1 MNRKTLS
8 TAIRSPLLAL
18 TLIVVLAGTVLAT
31 PANSGFVGTPLARGT
46 VSESVHFNT
55 GEVKFQTKGSV
66 LIATNTV
73 TIQPGGSSGWH
84 FHPGVTLVS
93 VASGSVVR
101 YDAHCT
107 PTLFATNSAFVESGN
122 HPLLVRNEGTIPA
135 VNIVT
140 FLVPA
145 GTTNPGLRIDSPNPG
160 CPQN

>member
-1 MNRKTLS
+1 MRK
-8 TAIRSPLLAL
+8 AIYIPLLAL
-18 TLIVVLAGTVLAT
+18 ALVIVLAGTVLAT
-31 PANSGFVGTPLARGT
+31 PANSGFHGTPLARGT

-55 GEVKFQTKGSV
+55 GAVKFQTKGPV

-73 TIQPGGSSGWH
+73 TLDPQGSSGWH

-107 PTLFATNSAFVESGN
+107 PTVFATGSAFVESGN
-122 HPLLVRNEGTIPA
+122 HPLLVRNESETTPA

-145 GTTNPGLRIDSPNPG
+145 GTTNAGLRIDSPNPG
-160 CPQN
+160 CPGLE

>member
-1 MNRKTLS
+1 MSKQRMRR
-8 TAIRSPLLAL
+8 AIRSPLLAL
-18 TLIVVLAGTVLAT
+18 ALIGMFAGAVLAT
-31 PANSGFVGTPLARGT
+31 DSNLFVGTPLARGT
-46 VSESVHFNT
+46 TIESVHFNT
-55 GEVKFQTKGSV
+55 GEVKFQTKGPV
-66 LIATNTV
+66 LLATNSV

-101 YDAHCT
+101 YDAHCM
-107 PTLFATNSAFVESGN
+107 ATVFLTGSAFIESGN
-122 HPLLVRNEGTIPA
+122 HPLLVRNEGAEPA

-140 FLVPA
+140 FIVPA

>member
-1 MNRKTLS
+1 MNRKALRK
-8 TAIRSPLLAL
+8 AIRSPLLAL
-18 TLIVVLAGTVLAT
+18 ALIVVLAGTVLAT
-31 PANSGFVGTPLARGT
+31 GASGFAAARLATGT

-55 GEVKFQTKGSV
+55 GAVKFQTKGPV
-66 LIATNTV
+66 VFVTNQV

-93 VASGSVVR
+93 VASGTVVR
-101 YDAHCT
+101 YDAHCM
-107 PTLFATNSAFVESGN
+107 PTVFPAGTAFVEAGN
-122 HPLLVRNEGTIPA
+122 HPLLVKNETGTPA

-145 GTTNPGLRIDSPNPG
+145 GTPDPAGLRIDSPNPG

>member
-1 MNRKTLS
+1 MNRKTMRK
-8 TAIRSPLLAL
+8 AIRSPLLAL
-18 TLIVVLAGTVLAT
+18 ALIPMLAGSVLAT
-31 PANSGFVGTPLARGT
+31 PSRDFTATPLARGT
-46 VSESVHFNT
+46 LTESVHFNS

-66 LIATNTV
+66 DFATNMV
-73 TIQPGGSSGWH
+73 TILPGGSSGWH

-107 PTLFATNSAFVESGN
+107 ATVFAAGSAFVESGD
-122 HPLLVRNEGTIPA
+122 HPLLVRNESATPA

-145 GTTNPGLRIDSPNPG
+145 GVPLRIDSPNPG
-160 CPQN
+160 CPQD